1 MVIFNSVKEI
11 QQAVAAYKV
20 SSKTIG
26 FVPTMGAL
34 HEGHLSLIK
43 RCKSENDI
51 CIVSIFVNPT
61 QFNNKQDLAT
71 YPRDLDKDAQLLKS
85 VDCDIVFAPTE
96 QEIYNDNELA
106 GTFSFSFNGLDEV
119 MEGKFRPG
127 HFNGVVQIVSKLF
140 SIVTPNKAY
149 FGEKDFQQVAIIK
162 HMVKELKYP
171 VEIIPCPILREESGL
186 ALSSRNMLLTPEEKK
201 KAITISKVL
210 NECRNFVARMSP
222 KELTQWVVDE
232 INKVDILQVEYFEI
246 VDGNSLQKITNWSDT
261 EYVVGCITVYCG
273 KIRLIDNIRLKG

>member
-11 QQAVAAYKV
+11 QQAIAAYKV

>member
-11 QQAVAAYKV
+11 QEAVAAYKT

-71 YPRDLDKDAQLLKS
+71 YPRDLGKDAKLLES
-85 VDCDIVFAPTE
+85 VDCDIIFAPTE

-140 SIVTPNKAY
+140 SIVTPSKAY

-171 VEIIPCPILREESGL
+171 VEIIPCPILREGSGL
-186 ALSSRNMLLTPEEKK
+186 ALSSRNTLLTSEEKK

-222 KELTQWVVDE
+222 EELTQWVVNE

-246 VDGNSLQKITNWSDT
+246 VDGNSLQKITNWSDS

>member
-11 QQAVAAYKV
+11 QEVVAAYKV
-20 SSKTIG
+20 SAKTIG

-71 YPRDLDKDAQLLKS
+71 YPRDLDKDAKLLES
-85 VDCDIVFAPTE
+85 VDCDIIFAPTE
-96 QEIYNDNELA
+96 NEIYNDNELA

-171 VEIIPCPILREESGL
+171 VEIISCPILREESGL

-210 NECRNFVARMSP
+210 NECRNFVAQMSP
-222 KELTQWVVDE
+222 TELTQWVVNE

-261 EYVVGCITVYCG
+261 ECVVGCITVYCG